1 VHGTKEEQMG
11 NKSIASGLPT
21 YGGLSMCIGFVI
33 CHVLQISEIE

>member
-1 VHGTKEEQMG
+1 MHGTKEEQRG

-21 YGGLSMCIGFVI
+21 YGGLSMCIRFVV